1 MGGILETAMLICFSC
16 SWPINLVKNYKCRS
30 AKGMSLPFI
39 LLLMVGYIAGISAK
53 FILGVNVH
61 NAYVLVVYLLNLA
74 MVTANLFVY
83 FRNCALDRK
92 AELCAEPEADD
103 TAMDL
108 MAASVA
114 EQVQQHD
121 LEGAEEDERERQP
134 DHHARTAQGHA
145 PHHVE
150 SQRHEDQRL
159 DGPHRIRFGVGQ
171 HAVGNDQRDKEIDGQ
186 QRREAAAG
194 LDRLPSVFPV
204 RISTHKPNSSKKPR

>member
-1 MGGILETAMLICFSC
+1 MGGILETAMLICFGC

-74 MVTANLFVY
+74 MVMANLFVY

-114 EQVQQHD
+114 KQVQQRSK
-121 LEGAEEDERERQP
+121 ERT
-134 DHHARTAQGHA
+134 RTLR
-145 PHHVE
+145 P
-150 SQRHEDQRL
+150 
-159 DGPHRIRFGVGQ
+159 
-171 HAVGNDQRDKEIDGQ
+171 K
-186 QRREAAAG
+186 AAG
-194 LDRLPSVFPV
+194 NAAVLDY
-204 RISTHKPNSSKKPR
+204 IQWGKTIEE

>member
-1 MGGILETAMLICFSC
+1 MGGILETAMLICFGC

-92 AELCAEPEADD
+92 AELCCRARGRRHRHGSDG
-103 TAMDL
+103 
-108 MAASVA
+108 ASVA
-114 EQVQQHD
+114 EQVQQRSK
-121 LEGAEEDERERQP
+121 ERT
-134 DHHARTAQGHA
+134 RTLR
-145 PHHVE
+145 P
-150 SQRHEDQRL
+150 
-159 DGPHRIRFGVGQ
+159 
-171 HAVGNDQRDKEIDGQ
+171 K
-186 QRREAAAG
+186 AAG
-194 LDRLPSVFPV
+194 NAAVLDY
-204 RISTHKPNSSKKPR
+204 IQWGKTIEE